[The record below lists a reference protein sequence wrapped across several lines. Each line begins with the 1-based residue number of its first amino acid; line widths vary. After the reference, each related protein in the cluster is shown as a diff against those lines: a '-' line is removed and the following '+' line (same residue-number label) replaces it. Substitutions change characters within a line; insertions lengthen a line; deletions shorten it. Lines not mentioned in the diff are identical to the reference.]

1 MMVFAERSDAWRPE
15 GSRTRAV
22 LFGLAA
28 LAFTVVISSTACQR
42 DATASRQ
49 GDRIVSAETA
59 PPKRADL
66 RTVTV
71 RVDGMICMVCAG
83 SVKNALKA
91 VHGVQ
96 NAEVNLEKHS
106 ATIQYEH
113 GTVSVDEL
121 TRAIN
126 KLGYKAGVPA
136 PTQSQ

>member
-1 MMVFAERSDAWRPE
+1 MLRPE
-15 GSRTRAV
+15 WSRTRAA

-28 LAFTVVISSTACQR
+28 LVLSVAVSSTACQR
-42 DATASRQ
+42 ETNASAQTAR
-49 GDRIVSAETA
+49 
-59 PPKRADL
+59 PKRTDT

-106 ATIQYEH
+106 ATVEYEN
-113 GTVSVDEL
+113 GKVSVDEL
-121 TRAIN
+121 ARVIN
-126 KLGYKAGVPA
+126 QLGYKAEL
-136 PTQSQ
+136 PTRAQSQ